1 MAASKGTAAKKS
13 SAAKKGPAIGKGDV
27 RRQIVAR
34 AIVDPRFRKQ
44 LFTAPEKVFGEPLT
58 AADTAA
64 LERIRKFLPSLD
76 DIVTHLAGE
85 VLCGGGGGCGGL
97 A

>member
-1 MAASKGTAAKKS
+1 MPPKTTTTTVDQRKAILAK
-13 SAAKKGPAIGKGDV
+13 AL
-27 RRQIVAR
+27 
-34 AIVDPRFRKQ
+34 VDPSFRKK
-44 LFTAPEKVFGEPLT
+44 LFTAPETVFGGKLN
-58 AADTAA
+58 AQDRAA
-64 LERIRKFLPSLD
+64 LERIKKMLPSID

>member
-1 MAASKGTAAKKS
+1 MTKKAGKVEDHRKAILAK
-13 SAAKKGPAIGKGDV
+13 AL
-27 RRQIVAR
+27 
-34 AIVDPRFRKQ
+34 VDPRFRRK
-44 LFTAPEKVFGEPLT
+44 LFKTPEAVFGRKLT
-58 AADTAA
+58 TADLAG
-64 LERIRKFLPSLD
+64 LERIRRMLPAVD